1 MVQELIPKEKI
12 KTSSIANTLFLLSL
26 ILLIILGGYYVFLRF
41 KNSSIQADIRDINDQ
56 IIKIKLERDNSTERY
71 VFNTQK
77 RIKDFSEIF
86 KEHKITSNFFTFVDK
101 ASYEKVKFLELN
113 LNAETKNASLKGE
126 TENFDTLGKQIFN
139 LKKSDFV
146 QGLDISNISLNK
158 EGKVNFTVNFS
169 LDSKI
174 FNLNE

>member
-12 KTSSIANTLFLLSL
+12 KTSSIVNTLFLLSL
-26 ILLIILGGYYVFLRF
+26 ILLIILGGSYVFLRF
-41 KNSSIQADIRDINDQ
+41 KNSSVQADIRDAEDQ
-56 IIKIKLERDNSTERY
+56 IIRIKKERDNSTERY
-71 VFNTQK
+71 VFNAQK
-77 RIKDFSEIF
+77 KIKDFSEIL
-86 KEHKITSNFFTFVDK
+86 KKHKITSNFFAFIDK

-113 LNAETKNASLKGE
+113 LNTETKNVSLKGE

-146 QGLDISNISLNK
+146 KGLDLSNISLNK
-158 EGKVNFTVNFS
+158 EGKVNFTINFS